1 LLNNMAFIRATYD
14 GSTVTSVDDSSTL
27 AANYTK
33 YWTNEH
39 GVEDSPGVWCT
50 TANKYIPDEWYDEE
64 TGCLWPGLTMNWSE
78 YNGGD

>member
-1 LLNNMAFIRATYD
+1 MAFIRATYD

-39 GVEDSPGVWCT
+39 GVADSPGVWCT

-64 TGCLWPGLTMNWSE
+64 YEEDDDYWYKELHCLVQINVAS
-78 YNGGD
+78 